1 MSLSPADPARI
12 EAHLRVLCED
22 IGCRLAGSPNE
33 ARAAEYIAAQYRAL
47 GLDTEVQ
54 EFPCICWESRQATL
68 RAKRGRRWVE
78 VPIQP
83 NTQSPATPGPIEGE
97 LVYLET
103 AHPWDLEGRDLTGK
117 IGLLFGS
124 AYASLE
130 RMDRLCNSGLAALL
144 YVDKRFPTDERVASG
159 LIAGWIDHLT
169 LPTATV
175 AYLPAWDLVRDGVR
189 EVRLHLDM
197 RNFLSTSQNVV
208 ATLPGRRKLPPLVIS
223 GHHDCVATNVGAED
237 DGTGVAIPLELARLL
252 AGEKPLRPIRFVSFG
267 WEENLSEGA
276 RQYVAH
282 PANRAETTAL
292 MINVDSVGCWMG
304 TDEVWVTGDAKLR
317 AFVRRHLAA
326 RRFVATLKPEI
337 TPYSDHYPFNLAG
350 VPTVW
355 LYRTNCPGGRW
366 YHHSRFDTLDKL
378 DMPRL
383 ARTTDLIASM
393 VTDLSASADLPFPRD
408 IPAAQRREVEQYR
421 KDLFDP
427 ICDWRTEGLMRPEGR
442 RREDIEG

>member
-1 MSLSPADPARI
+1 VSLSPADPARI

-304 TDEVWVTGDAKLR
+304 TTRCGSR
-317 AFVRRHLAA
+317 ATPSYGPSCGGTWLPGASWRRSSPRSRPTPTTTPSTWRGCPRSGCTAPTAPVAA
-326 RRFVATLKPEI
+326 GTTTAAS
-337 TPYSDHYPFNLAG
+337 TPWTSWTCRAWPA
-350 VPTVW
+350 P
-355 LYRTNCPGGRW
+355 RT
-366 YHHSRFDTLDKL
+366 
-378 DMPRL
+378 
-383 ARTTDLIASM
+383 
-393 VTDLSASADLPFPRD
+393 
-408 IPAAQRREVEQYR
+408 
-421 KDLFDP
+421 
-427 ICDWRTEGLMRPEGR
+427 
-442 RREDIEG
+442 